1 MVTPLSDLLISET
14 SICPSN
20 LIKIVQQIQ
29 KVLEGNSEETE
40 PQYRL
45 KPVINILEQNYA
57 VLKRD
62 ATLHYLNATYQQ
74 ASSHM

>member
-1 MVTPLSDLLISET
+1 M
-14 SICPSN
+14 
-20 LIKIVQQIQ
+20 
-29 KVLEGNSEETE
+29 LERQSEETE

-45 KPVINILEQNYA
+45 KSAINILEQNYV

>member
-1 MVTPLSDLLISET
+1 M
-14 SICPSN
+14 
-20 LIKIVQQIQ
+20 IKIIQQIQ
-29 KVLEGNSEETE
+29 KALERNSEETE

-45 KPVINILEQNYA
+45 KPAINILEQNYA

-74 ASSHM
+74 ASSHVNGSEIPTIIKNIN